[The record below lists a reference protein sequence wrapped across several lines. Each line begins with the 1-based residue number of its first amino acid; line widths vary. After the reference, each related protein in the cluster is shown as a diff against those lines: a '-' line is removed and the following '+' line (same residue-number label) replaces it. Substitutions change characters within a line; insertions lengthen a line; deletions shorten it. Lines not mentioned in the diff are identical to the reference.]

1 MEISGIIEE
10 AKDVADKYNLEL
22 VEIDRTDNIISLKL
36 LIDNDLF
43 IQIYGNAKRDKLNL
57 ALIFKNKRLY
67 GYDFEGGKYHCHPFD
82 DPDGHIFVD
91 ERKSISIQEFVQK
104 SMRFLEENNL
114 L

>member
-10 AKDVADKYNLEL
+10 AKDVAGKYNLEL

-36 LIDNDLF
+36 LIDHELF
-43 IQIYGNAKRDKLNL
+43 IQIYGNTGRNKLNL
-57 ALIFKNKRLY
+57 ALVFKNKRLY

-82 DPDGHIFVD
+82 DPDGHISAD
-91 ERKSISIQEFVQK
+91 SRRSISIQEFVQE